1 MAGNAVHKG
10 LVIASVAYLVIVGVF
25 VFSERGVVPS
35 PVVPEIS
42 REGIWLRIP
51 SIGVN
56 ASMQSVG
63 LTPKGNMGIP
73 TNYTDVA
80 WFTGSAKPGTAGTS
94 IVVGHRDTH
103 IFGPGVF
110 RSLGQLAAGDDVYVT
125 IDGKEAHFRVVG
137 KRTYKEDT
145 DRIEEITRGDGHTA
159 RLNLITCEGT
169 WNQSVRRY
177 DERLVVFT
185 ELVR

>member
-1 MAGNAVHKG
+1 MAGNALNKS
-10 LVIASVAYLVIVGVF
+10 LVIAAVAYLFFVGIF
-25 VFSERGVVPS
+25 VVREGGVAPS
-35 PVVPEIS
+35 PAVFMVPK
-42 REGIWLRIP
+42 EGAWLMIP
-51 SIGVN
+51 SIGVTTT
-56 ASMQSVG
+56 MQSVG
-63 LTPKGNMGIP
+63 LTPKGNIGIP

-80 WFTGSAKPGTAGTS
+80 WFTGSMRPGSLGTS

-110 RSLGQLAAGDDVYVT
+110 RSLGQLVPGDDIYVT
-125 IDGKEAHFRVVG
+125 IDGKAMHFKVVG

-145 DRIEEITRGDGHTA
+145 DRMEEIMGGDGHMA
-159 RLNLITCEGT
+159 RLNLITCDGT
-169 WNQSVRRY
+169 WNQAVRRY